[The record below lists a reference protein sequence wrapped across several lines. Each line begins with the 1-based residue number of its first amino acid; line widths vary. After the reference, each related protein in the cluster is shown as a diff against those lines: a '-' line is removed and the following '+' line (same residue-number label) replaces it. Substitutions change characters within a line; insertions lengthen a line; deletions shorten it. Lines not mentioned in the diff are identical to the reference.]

1 MLALARAH
9 PLEACAVLLLV
20 AGGLAYP
27 FPLWFA
33 GAAAVLFSRFWDA
46 RDKWVSLALPAAL
59 ALVGGF
65 VIASLSSEHG
75 GLAGYLDAAR
85 AAGWDLLRAAA
96 LLAAAYLA
104 RRVSRGRRA
113 RREPPWRRIPHA

>member
-33 GAAAVLFSRFWDA
+33 GALAVSLSRFWDA
-46 RDKWVSLALPAAL
+46 RDKWVSLAVPAAL
-59 ALVGGF
+59 ALIGGF
-65 VIASLSSEHG
+65 VIASLGSQHG

-85 AAGWDLLRAAA
+85 AAGWDLLRAGA
-96 LLAAAYLA
+96 LLGAAYLA